1 MDDRYAGTMS
11 DRKSEVRSL
20 RSEKNKK
27 MRRTEAQEINLDDR
41 FSLLTLNGES
51 AEADKPRTH
60 KR

>member
-27 MRRTEAQEINLDDR
+27 MRRAEAQEINLDDR

-51 AEADKPRTH
+51 SEADKPRTH